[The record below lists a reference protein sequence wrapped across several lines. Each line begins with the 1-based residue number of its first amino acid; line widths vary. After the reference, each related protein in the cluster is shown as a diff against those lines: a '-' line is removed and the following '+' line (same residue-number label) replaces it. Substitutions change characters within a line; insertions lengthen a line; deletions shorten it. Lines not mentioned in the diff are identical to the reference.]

1 MSLLKIDPQGCRW
14 RSNPGLELA
23 NAFGVITKAMDIRDA
38 EEHEVEV
45 LAKIW
50 YDGWNDAH
58 AQIVPGELKRIRTFG
73 SFIERM
79 RAAVAT
85 VRVAG
90 PPGAPAGFHMLK
102 DDELYQLYVSA
113 QSRGLGVAAA
123 LIADAEAQLSAAGV
137 ETAWLACAI
146 GNDRAARFYEKS
158 GWRRTGNMINP
169 LETPDG
175 VLNLEVWRYE
185 KRVGLHD

>member
-1 MSLLKIDPQGCRW
+1 
-14 RSNPGLELA
+14 
-23 NAFGVITKAMDIRDA
+23 MDIRDA
-38 EEHEVEV
+38 KEFEVDA

-58 AQIVPGELKRIRTFG
+58 AQIVPAELKRIRTLE
-73 SFIERM
+73 SFTERM
-79 RAAVAT
+79 RAALPA

-90 PPGAPAGFHMLK
+90 PTGSPVGFHMLK

-113 QSRGLGVAAA
+113 QSRGSGAASA
-123 LIADAEAQLSAAGV
+123 LIADAEAQLAAAGF

-158 GWRRTGNMINP
+158 GWRRVGNMINP

-175 VLNLEVWRYE
+175 VLDLEVWRYE
-185 KRVGLHD
+185 KRVGPLHD

>member
-1 MSLLKIDPQGCRW
+1 
-14 RSNPGLELA
+14 
-23 NAFGVITKAMDIRDA
+23 MDIRDA
-38 EEHEVEV
+38 EAHEVEA

-58 AQIVPGELKRIRTFG
+58 AQIVPAELKRIRTPE

-79 RAAVAT
+79 RAALAT

-90 PPGAPAGFHMLK
+90 PPGAPVGFHMLK

-113 QSRGLGVAAA
+113 QSRGSGVAAA
-123 LIADAEAQLSAAGV
+123 LIADAEAQLANAGV

-158 GWRRTGNMINP
+158 GWRRVGNMINP
-169 LETPDG
+169 LESPDG
-175 VLNLEVWRYE
+175 VINLEVWRYE